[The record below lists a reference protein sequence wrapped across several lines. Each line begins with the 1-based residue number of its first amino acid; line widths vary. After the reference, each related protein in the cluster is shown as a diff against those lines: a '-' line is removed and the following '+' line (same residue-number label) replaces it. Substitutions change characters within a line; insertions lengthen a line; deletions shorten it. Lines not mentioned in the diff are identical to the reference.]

1 MTTKK
6 QVIEYLEKNPK
17 FFDENLA
24 VLYKMEIPHP
34 KGVGTVSLLERQ
46 IQSAREQIDILSE
59 DLVECIALAEFNYL
73 EQMRVYQFILKLLG
87 AKNKESIKSLFE
99 EKFVKKFDL
108 LEINLI
114 KTTKKH
120 NQVLRYLEDG
130 VFFGQLEKEENS
142 LLFKKKNQSIA
153 LCSLGN
159 NAKYGLLVFSASDE
173 RFLEDELSTE
183 LLIFIAKITE
193 FVLKKL

>member
-87 AKNKESIKSLFE
+87 AKNEANIKSLFE
-99 EKFVKKFDL
+99 EKFVKEFDL

-120 NQVLRYLEDG
+120 NQVLRYLEDD

-142 LLFKKKNQSIA
+142 LLFTKKNQSIA
-153 LCSLGN
+153 LCGIGN

-193 FVLKKL
+193 FVFKKL